1 MEADMRR
8 FLRLAAVA
16 VLPLLI
22 GASALGSNL
31 PLYTG
36 PAGTNPTADF
46 PIGLGTVNQLVQA
59 INGGVSG
66 LLNAQTA
73 AVATGTGTAEQ
84 TLQQYTAPANTLAS
98 AGQALR
104 ITCWGTTG
112 ANGNTKTMKLYFGAS
127 VVTTPAAATN
137 ALGWSLSMLVMR
149 RTATTQ
155 GINAGGLVN
164 VTPVSPMTTDGAETL
179 TAGVLIKCTGTD
191 GTSSASDIT
200 ANGMTVELVK

>member
-1 MEADMRR
+1 MRR
-8 FLRLAAVA
+8 SLLLAAVA
-16 VLPLLI
+16 ALSLMT
-22 GASALGSNL
+22 GASASNL

-137 ALGWSLSMLVMR
+137 AKGWNLTMLVMR

-155 GINAGGLVN
+155 GVNGNGLVD
-164 VTPVSPMTTDGAETL
+164 VTPVTPMTTDGAETL

-200 ANGMTVELVK
+200 ASGMTVELVK